1 MQFILCCMPLD
12 FKGMNEHAKT
22 KMEEVLKAFEP
33 MLKDKEELYM
43 IKNALELFYSYGT
56 CNA

>member
-1 MQFILCCMPLD
+1 MQFILCCMPLN
-12 FKGMNEHAKT
+12 FKYMNEHAKI
-22 KMEEVLKAFEP
+22 KMEEVLKAFKP
-33 MLKDKEELYM
+33 MLKDEEELYM

>member
-1 MQFILCCMPLD
+1 MPLN
-12 FKGMNEHAKT
+12 FKYMNEHAKI
-22 KMEEVLKAFEP
+22 KMEEVLKAFKP
-33 MLKDKEELYM
+33 MLKDEEELYM